1 MARPEAS
8 IHSFVLRIWL
18 DNDDD
23 DEVQPDVGRALWRG
37 HITDVASGERCYV
50 DDLDEIA
57 SFLVPRLEQMGVRVG
72 LCWRMRRW
80 LRRHRTNALKVD
92 KTQGGHP

>member
-8 IHSFVLRIWL
+8 IQSFVLRIWL
-18 DNDDD
+18 DTND
-23 DEVQPDVGRALWRG
+23 DEVQTDGGHPIWRG

-57 SFLVPRLEQMGVRVG
+57 SFLVPRLERMGVRIG
-72 LCWRMRRW
+72 LRWRMRRW
-80 LRRHRTNALKVD
+80 LRRHGTNALKVD
-92 KTQGGHP
+92 KPQGGHP